1 MEKIGTE
8 RKVLN
13 KAVGLDIHHPWDILL
28 NTKPCKGAMTPAKK
42 AKKKDEPAKR
52 RNVPF
57 CRDGEIRT
65 HDLVVP
71 NDAR

>member
-28 NTKPCKGAMTPAKK
+28 KYKALQSIQDAHKEGIEKGRTSKTP
-42 AKKKDEPAKR
+42 ER
-52 RNVPF
+52 PF
-57 CRDGEIRT
+57 LSGW
-65 HDLVVP
+65 
-71 NDAR
+71 